1 MHPQTLSPK
10 PCTKQEGKETA
21 GKEREKKKEKEGG
34 EEEKRKRREGK
45 ERKRRKGKRKGRKE
59 KKKRGKKKKE
69 RKEKKKEERER
80 RGKQSACGKAPL
92 RGCASGSTTELF
104 RPRALALRRKSDRV
118 RPRGAPKKTGFSFSQ
133 FHFFLYGQVVARAH
147 NEKKNLKKKFWIF
160 FGNFFSLFFL
170 ILGLHFVLFC
180 VGS

>member
-21 GKEREKKKEKEGG
+21 GKEREKKREKEGG

-59 KKKRGKKKKE
+59 KKKRGKKK
-69 RKEKKKEERER
+69 RREEREKK
-80 RGKQSACGKAPL
+80 RGKRKKRKTKRLRQSAPARLCQ
-92 RGCASGSTTELF
+92 RQHD
-104 RPRALALRRKSDRV
+104 RAFSPKGAALRRKSDRV
-118 RPRGAPKKTGFSFSQ
+118 RPRGAPKKTGFSFFQ

-147 NEKKNLKKKFWIF
+147 NEKKNLRNIFWIF

>member
-21 GKEREKKKEKEGG
+21 GKEREKKKRERGRGRGKEKKKRGKRKK
-34 EEEKRKRREGK
+34 EEERKKEGK
-45 ERKRRKGKRKGRKE
+45 ERKKEERKE
-59 KKKRGKKKKE
+59 KKKRGKRKKK
-69 RKEKKKEERER
+69 RKEKEEEN
-80 RGKQSACGKAPL
+80 KAP
-92 RGCASGSTTELF
+92 AAK
-104 RPRALALRRKSDRV
+104 RPCEAVPAAARPSFFAQGRKSDRV

-147 NEKKNLKKKFWIF
+147 NEKKNLKNIFWIF
-160 FGNFFSLFFL
+160 FGIFFSLFFL